1 MKSNKKLT
9 PLEKEK
15 LLDQE
20 EIIEFYY
27 HDKESKTKILI
38 KDKRKIKVA
47 LMEMDEYERKQR
59 NDIME
64 FECPYNA
71 KTDDPVA
78 EDNYDEIEY
87 EQTEFEQNLED
98 ALQEMVNKMSEIQD
112 SKKKILKFFENNIL
126 EFTERQLIII
136 FLKYYLD
143 FPNIK
148 IADVLNLDRSSI
160 TKHLERID
168 KKFNQIKKKSS
179 QQNPLI

>member
-47 LMEMDEYERKQR
+47 LMEMEEYERKQR
-59 NDIME
+59 SDIME

-71 KTDDPVA
+71 KTDDPVS
-78 EDNYDEIEY
+78 EDDYDEIEY
-87 EQTEFEQNLED
+87 KQTEFEKNLED
-98 ALQEMVNKMSEIQD
+98 ALQEMVDKMANDKENSQKI
-112 SKKKILKFFENNIL
+112 KKIISESLDELTQK
-126 EFTERQLIII
+126 QLITI
-136 FLKYYLD
+136 FLYYYLD
-143 FPNIK
+143 LSETQ
-148 IADVLNLDRSSI
+148 IADYLGVSRQRIYSQIDRIS
-160 TKHLERID
+160 
-168 KKFNQIKKKSS
+168 KKLFKKAK
-179 QQNPLI
+179 

>member
-47 LMEMDEYERKQR
+47 LMEMEEYERKQR
-59 NDIME
+59 SDIME

-78 EDNYDEIEY
+78 EDDYDEIEY
-87 EQTEFEQNLED
+87 KQTEFEKNLED
-98 ALQEMVNKMSEIQD
+98 ALQEMVDKMANDKEN
-112 SKKKILKFFENNIL
+112 SKKIKKIIL
-126 EFTERQLIII
+126 DSLEDLTQKQLITI
-136 FLKYYLD
+136 FLYYYMELSETQ
-143 FPNIK
+143 
-148 IADVLNLDRSSI
+148 IADYLGVSRQRIYSQIDRI
-160 TKHLERID
+160 NKKLFKKTK
-168 KKFNQIKKKSS
+168 
-179 QQNPLI
+179 

>member
-9 PLEKEK
+9 ALEKEK

-47 LMEMDEYERKQR
+47 LMEMEEYERKQR
-59 NDIME
+59 SDIME

-78 EDNYDEIEY
+78 EDDYDEIEY
-87 EQTEFEQNLED
+87 KQTEFEKNLED
-98 ALQEMVNKMSEIQD
+98 ALQEMVDKMANDKEN
-112 SKKKILKFFENNIL
+112 SKKIKKIIL
-126 EFTERQLIII
+126 DSLEDLTQKQLITI
-136 FLKYYLD
+136 FLYYYMELSETQ
-143 FPNIK
+143 
-148 IADVLNLDRSSI
+148 IADYLGVSRQRIYSQIDRIS
-160 TKHLERID
+160 
-168 KKFNQIKKKSS
+168 KKLFKKS
-179 QQNPLI
+179 N

>member
-1 MKSNKKLT
+1 MKSNKKLSA
-9 PLEKEK
+9 LEQEK

-47 LMEMDEYERKQR
+47 LMEMEEYERKQR

-71 KTDDPVA
+71 KTDDPA
-78 EDNYDEIEY
+78 TEDEYEY
-87 EQTEFEQNLED
+87 EQTEFEKNLED

-112 SKKKILKFFENNIL
+112 SKKKILNFFENNVF

-143 FPNIK
+143 FTNIK
-148 IADVLNLDRSSI
+148 IADFLNLDRSSI

>member
-9 PLEKEK
+9 ALEKEK

-47 LMEMDEYERKQR
+47 LMEMEEHERKQR

-78 EDNYDEIEY
+78 EDDYDEIEY
-87 EQTEFEQNLED
+87 EQTEFEKNLED
-98 ALQEMVNKMSEIQD
+98 ALQEMVDKMANDKEN
-112 SKKKILKFFENNIL
+112 SKKIKKIIL
-126 EFTERQLIII
+126 DSLEDLTQKQLITI
-136 FLKYYLD
+136 FLYYYMELSETQ
-143 FPNIK
+143 
-148 IADVLNLDRSSI
+148 IADYLGVSRQRIYSQIDRIS
-160 TKHLERID
+160 
-168 KKFNQIKKKSS
+168 KKLFKKS
-179 QQNPLI
+179 N

>member
-47 LMEMDEYERKQR
+47 LMEMEEYERKQR
-59 NDIME
+59 SDIME

-78 EDNYDEIEY
+78 EDDFDEIEY
-87 EQTEFEQNLED
+87 KQTEFEKNLED
-98 ALQEMVNKMSEIQD
+98 ALQEMVDKMANDKEN
-112 SKKKILKFFENNIL
+112 SKKIKKIIL
-126 EFTERQLIII
+126 DSLEDLTQKQLITI
-136 FLKYYLD
+136 FLYYYMELSETQ
-143 FPNIK
+143 
-148 IADVLNLDRSSI
+148 IADYLGVSRQRIYSQIDRI
-160 TKHLERID
+160 NKKLFKKTK
-168 KKFNQIKKKSS
+168 
-179 QQNPLI
+179 

>member
-9 PLEKEK
+9 ALEKEK

-47 LMEMDEYERKQR
+47 LMEMEEHERKQR

-78 EDNYDEIEY
+78 EDDYDEIES
-87 EQTEFEQNLED
+87 EQTEFEKNLED
-98 ALQEMVNKMSEIQD
+98 ALQEMVDKMANDKEN
-112 SKKKILKFFENNIL
+112 SKKIKKIIL
-126 EFTERQLIII
+126 DSLEDLTQKQLITI
-136 FLKYYLD
+136 FLYYYMELSETQ
-143 FPNIK
+143 
-148 IADVLNLDRSSI
+148 IADYLGVSRQRIYSQIDRIS
-160 TKHLERID
+160 
-168 KKFNQIKKKSS
+168 KKLFKKS
-179 QQNPLI
+179 N

>member
-47 LMEMDEYERKQR
+47 LMEMEEYERKQR
-59 NDIME
+59 SDIME

-78 EDNYDEIEY
+78 EDEY
-87 EQTEFEQNLED
+87 EFEQTDFERNLES
-98 ALQEMVNKMSEIQD
+98 ALQEVVD
-112 SKKKILKFFENNIL
+112 
-126 EFTERQLIII
+126 
-136 FLKYYLD
+136 
-143 FPNIK
+143 K
-148 IADVLNLDRSSI
+148 IAN
-160 TKHLERID
+160 D
-168 KKFNQIKKKSS
+168 KENSQKIKRHFT
-179 QQNPLI
+179 

>member
-47 LMEMDEYERKQR
+47 LMEMEEYERKQR
-59 NDIME
+59 SDIME

-78 EDNYDEIEY
+78 EDDYDEIEY
-87 EQTEFEQNLED
+87 KQTEFEKNLED
-98 ALQEMVNKMSEIQD
+98 ALQEMVDKMANDKEN
-112 SKKKILKFFENNIL
+112 SKKIKKIIL
-126 EFTERQLIII
+126 DSLEDLTQKQLITI
-136 FLKYYLD
+136 FLYYYMELSETQ
-143 FPNIK
+143 
-148 IADVLNLDRSSI
+148 IADYLGVSRQRIYSQIDRIS
-160 TKHLERID
+160 
-168 KKFNQIKKKSS
+168 KKLFKKS
-179 QQNPLI
+179 N

>member
-9 PLEKEK
+9 ALEKEK

-47 LMEMDEYERKQR
+47 LMEMEEYERKQR
-59 NDIME
+59 SDIME

-78 EDNYDEIEY
+78 EDDYDEIEY
-87 EQTEFEQNLED
+87 KQTEFEKNLED
-98 ALQEMVNKMSEIQD
+98 ALQEMVDKMANDKEN
-112 SKKKILKFFENNIL
+112 SKKIKKIIL
-126 EFTERQLIII
+126 DSLEDLTQKQLITI
-136 FLKYYLD
+136 FLYYYMELSETQ
-143 FPNIK
+143 
-148 IADVLNLDRSSI
+148 IADYLKVSRQRIYSQIDRIS
-160 TKHLERID
+160 
-168 KKFNQIKKKSS
+168 KKLFKKS
-179 QQNPLI
+179 N

>member
-47 LMEMDEYERKQR
+47 LMEMEEYERKQR
-59 NDIME
+59 SDIME

-71 KTDDPVA
+71 KTDDPVV
-78 EDNYDEIEY
+78 EDEY
-87 EQTEFEQNLED
+87 EYEETQFERDLES
-98 ALQEMVNKMSEIQD
+98 ALQEMVDKIANDKENSQKIKKIILDSLDDLTQKQLITIFLYYYMELSEAQIATYLGVSRQRIYSQID
-112 SKKKILKFFENNIL
+112 RISKKLFKK
-126 EFTERQLIII
+126 
-136 FLKYYLD
+136 
-143 FPNIK
+143 
-148 IADVLNLDRSSI
+148 
-160 TKHLERID
+160 TK
-168 KKFNQIKKKSS
+168 
-179 QQNPLI
+179 

>member
-47 LMEMDEYERKQR
+47 LMEMEEYERKQR
-59 NDIME
+59 SDIME
-64 FECPYNA
+64 FECTYNA

-78 EDNYDEIEY
+78 EDDYDEIEY
-87 EQTEFEQNLED
+87 KQTEFEKNLED
-98 ALQEMVNKMSEIQD
+98 ALQEMVDKMANDKEN
-112 SKKKILKFFENNIL
+112 SKKIKKIIL
-126 EFTERQLIII
+126 DSLEDLTQKQLITI
-136 FLKYYLD
+136 FLYYYMELSETQ
-143 FPNIK
+143 
-148 IADVLNLDRSSI
+148 IADYLGVSRQRIYSQIDRIS
-160 TKHLERID
+160 
-168 KKFNQIKKKSS
+168 KKLFKKS
-179 QQNPLI
+179 N

>member
-9 PLEKEK
+9 ALEKEK

-47 LMEMDEYERKQR
+47 LMEMEEHERKQR

-78 EDNYDEIEY
+78 EDDYDEIEY
-87 EQTEFEQNLED
+87 EQTEFEKNLED
-98 ALQEMVNKMSEIQD
+98 ALQEVSNKIWQMKEN
-112 SKKKILKFFENNIL
+112 SKKISNFFLKNIFEFDENQI
-126 EFTERQLIII
+126 III
-136 FLKYYLD
+136 FLFYYLD
-143 FPNIK
+143 FKQIE
-148 IADVLNLDRSSI
+148 IA
-160 TKHLERID
+160 RILGKAKSTISYQID
-168 KKFNQIKKKSS
+168 QIKEKL
-179 QQNPLI
+179 QQLGADFV

>member
-47 LMEMDEYERKQR
+47 LMEMEEYEKKQR
-59 NDIME
+59 SDIME

-78 EDNYDEIEY
+78 EDDYDEIEY

-98 ALQEMVNKMSEIQD
+98 ALQEMTEKLFQKRENEKNISNFFKKNISRFPQKQQLIVFYYYFLDFSVSEIAEIFDVKPQTID
-112 SKKKILKFFENNIL
+112 GYLRRINEKLAKFG
-126 EFTERQLIII
+126 
-136 FLKYYLD
+136 
-143 FPNIK
+143 
-148 IADVLNLDRSSI
+148 
-160 TKHLERID
+160 
-168 KKFNQIKKKSS
+168 KKFD
-179 QQNPLI
+179 L

>member
-47 LMEMDEYERKQR
+47 LMEMEEYERKQR
-59 NDIME
+59 SDIME

-71 KTDDPVA
+71 KTDDPVS
-78 EDNYDEIEY
+78 EDDYDEIEY
-87 EQTEFEQNLED
+87 EQTEFEKNLED
-98 ALQEMVNKMSEIQD
+98 VLQEMVDKIANDKENSQKIKKIILESLDDLTQKQLITIFLYYYMELSETQIADYLGVSRQRIYSQID
-112 SKKKILKFFENNIL
+112 RISKKLF
-126 EFTERQLIII
+126 
-136 FLKYYLD
+136 
-143 FPNIK
+143 
-148 IADVLNLDRSSI
+148 
-160 TKHLERID
+160 
-168 KKFNQIKKKSS
+168 KKSK
-179 QQNPLI
+179 